1 MTWFKVDDQLAFH
14 PKVLTAGNAAMGLWV
29 RAGSW
34 SGAHLT
40 QGRLPLAMVQPLGGR
55 TRDANKLV
63 EVGLWE
69 QVDGGYQFKD
79 WGDYQPTK
87 QQVEGDRAAT
97 KERQQRYRDR
107 QSNAVTSTVTETVTN
122 GVTNGA
128 VTAPP
133 FRTVPKEKKPTSAK
147 PPREEVELLCKR
159 LHDRIESNGSKIT
172 VTEGWRT
179 AARLM
184 LDRDERDLDKAL
196 RLIDWCQD
204 DEFWRGNILSM
215 AKFRAKYDQMR
226 LRANSEG
233 GHKPTT
239 ATPEAVTE
247 WLRGMHRAGTSK
259 PVVDRSGLGYYAP
272 DNRCDTSDE
281 YREVVREDIRRWIT
295 EHHDEIVRRIVSRES
310 QAA

>member
-1 MTWFKVDDQLAFH
+1 VDAIAWFKVDDQLAFH
-14 PKVLTAGNAAMGLWV
+14 PKVLMAGNSAMGLWV

-40 QGRLPLAMVQPLGGR
+40 QGLLPAGMVATLGAHV
-55 TRDANKLV
+55 RDARKLV

-69 QVDGGYQFKD
+69 KVNAGYQFKD
-79 WGDYQPTK
+79 WCDYQPSK

-107 QSNAVTSTVTETVTN
+107 QSNAVTPPVTEPVTN

-133 FRTVPKEKKPTSAK
+133 SRPVPKEKEPTSAK
-147 PPREEVELLCKR
+147 PPREDVELLCKR
-159 LHDRIESNGSKIT
+159 LHDRIEGNGSKAI

-204 DEFWRGNILSM
+204 DDFWRGNILSM
-215 AKFRAKYDQMR
+215 AKFRAKYDQVR
-226 LRANSEG
+226 LKASAEVEREPPDA
-233 GHKPTT
+233 
-239 ATPEAVTE
+239 ARE
-247 WLRGMHRAGTSK
+247 WLKAQWKAGTVKAVEERSK
-259 PVVDRSGLGYYAP
+259 LTYAVP
-272 DNRCDTSDE
+272 DLPDSITTSE
-281 YREVVREDIRRWIT
+281 QAREFHLAHRRDWIT
-295 EHHDEIVRRIVSRES
+295 AHADEII
-310 QAA
+310 AALGPVAA